1 MMTAYEKLAAH
12 IAEYNDLLN
21 ILNTL
26 KWDMRTQMPA
36 GGAATRGSQLA
47 TLSKLAKQIF
57 ASDETA
63 RLLDAAEAEIAGTDR
78 DAYQLRA
85 VQQTREAYRNPE
97 AHPGRTGWAAGC
109 IGTGVRG
116 GLGKSQRRGH
126 DYAAFKPYLRQMLE
140 YQHRISGGDRLRGAP
155 L

>member
-36 GGAATRGSQLA
+36 GGAATRGAQLA
-47 TLSKLAKQIF
+47 TLTKLAKQIF

-85 VQQTREAYRNPE
+85 VQQTRDAFEIQKRIPAELVGRLAALGPESEA
-97 AHPGRTGWAAGC
+97 AWANA
-109 IGTGVRG
+109 
-116 GLGKSQRRGH
+116 K
-126 DYAAFKPYLRQMLE
+126 DEDNYAAFKPYLRQMLE
-140 YQHRISGGDRLRGAP
+140 YQHRIGGGDRLRGAP